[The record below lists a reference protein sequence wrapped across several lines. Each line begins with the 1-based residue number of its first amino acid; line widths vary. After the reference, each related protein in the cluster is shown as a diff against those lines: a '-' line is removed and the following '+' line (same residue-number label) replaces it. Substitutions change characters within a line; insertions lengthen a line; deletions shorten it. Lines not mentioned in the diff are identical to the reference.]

1 MPDGPASGASR
12 TLVERVLGASI
23 ERPLVPVL
31 LVAVAGALSSSL
43 TYSFIGIWA
52 LEVGGA
58 SEVQLG
64 AAFLA
69 AAIVGALSAYAGG
82 AASDHVGRKPVILV
96 GWLGVIV
103 GTGCMIAIQDDFA
116 LGAVA
121 FVGLSAFGSLIGA
134 ADQAMVSDVVAPE
147 GRERAFAA
155 QRVANNLGVA
165 TGASLGGLLLALG
178 SWDALF
184 GGGVLLG
191 IISFGLAVRY
201 LPRRGAHAP
210 ESKPERG
217 SFGVIRRDGL
227 FLLLLVSSCF
237 SWIVYIAYETL
248 LPVSL
253 TQSHGVSE
261 STWGLL
267 LAINPVTV
275 TLLQLRVTTRTERY
289 PDVVKLPLAI
299 AIMGGS
305 FLLLPLNAGIPVIV
319 VVIAIFV
326 FGEMLWVPAS
336 QNAVTR
342 LAPDDLRGAY
352 LGAFRS
358 APAVG
363 FALCPFFG
371 FQVRAAAGDT
381 AMWVMI
387 AAIGAIGAAISVVAL
402 RGSRTSAPPVASVR

>member
-1 MPDGPASGASR
+1 MPDGPPAGASR

-52 LEVGGA
+52 LEEGGA

-64 AAFLA
+64 AAFLTA
-69 AAIVGALSAYAGG
+69 AVVGALAAYAGG
-82 AASDHVGRKPVILV
+82 AVSDHVGRKPVILV
-96 GWLGVIV
+96 GWLGIVV
-103 GTGCMIAIQDDFA
+103 GTASMIAIEDNFA
-116 LGAVA
+116 VGAVA
-121 FVGLSAFGSLIGA
+121 FVGLAAFGSLIGA

-165 TGASLGGLLLALG
+165 AGASIGGGLLALG

-184 GGGVLLG
+184 GGGAVLGLV
-191 IISFGLAVRY
+191 SLGLAARY

-217 SFGVIRRDGL
+217 SFGVIRRDGM
-227 FLLLLVSSCF
+227 FLLLLLSSCF

-253 TQSHGVSE
+253 TQSHGVAA

-275 TLLQLRVTTRTERY
+275 TLLQLRVTVRTEKYR
-289 PDVVKLPLAI
+289 DVVKLPLAI

-305 FLLLPLNAGIPVIV
+305 FLLLPLNSSIPVIAL
-319 VVIAIFV
+319 VIAIFV

-371 FQVRAAAGDT
+371 FQMRAAGGDT
-381 AMWVMI
+381 AMWLMI
-387 AAIGAIGAAISVVAL
+387 GAIAAIGAAISILAL
-402 RGSRTSAPPVASVR
+402 RGSETRVPPVASVR

>member
-1 MPDGPASGASR
+1 MPDGPVPGASR

-31 LVAVAGALSSSL
+31 VVAVAGALSSSL

-52 LEVGGA
+52 LEVAGA

-64 AAFLA
+64 AAFLG
-69 AAIVGALSAYAGG
+69 AAIIGALSAYAGG
-82 AASDHVGRKPVILV
+82 AASDHIGRKPVILV
-96 GWLGVIV
+96 GWIGVV
-103 GTGCMIAIQDDFA
+103 AGTAAMIAIEDNFA
-116 LGAVA
+116 LGAMA
-121 FVGLSAFGSLIGA
+121 FIGLSAFGSLIGA

-165 TGASLGGLLLALG
+165 TGASLGGGLLALG

-184 GGGVLLG
+184 AGGVALG
-191 IISFGLAVRY
+191 IVSLGLAIRY

-210 ESKPERG
+210 ESPPQRG
-217 SFGVIRRDGL
+217 SFAVIRRDGL
-227 FLLLLVSSCF
+227 FLLLLASACF

-253 TQSHGVSE
+253 TQSHGVSA

-275 TLLQLRVTTRTERY
+275 TLLQLRVTARTERY

-305 FLLLPLNAGIPVIV
+305 FLLLPINASIPVIV
-319 VVIAIFV
+319 VVIAVFV
-326 FGEMLWVPAS
+326 VGEMLWVPAS

-363 FALCPFFG
+363 FALCPFLG
-371 FQVRAAAGDT
+371 FQVRAAEGDT
-381 AMWVMI
+381 AMWLTI
-387 AAIGAIGAAISVVAL
+387 AGIGVAGAAISVVAL
-402 RGSRTSAPPVASVR
+402 RGSRRPAAPLSSLP